1 MSYTLTVRI
10 DDALAARLED
20 AASKA
25 NEPVSVV
32 VRRAV
37 SSYIEGTTDR
47 RATTML
53 RAAGTIRGSGSSA
66 TNENVRKALAKRR
79 RRAIRALM
87 P

>member
-47 RATTML
+47 QATTML
-53 RAAGTIRGSGSSA
+53 RAAGSIRGTGVSA
-66 TNENVRKALAKRR
+66 TNVNVRKALTKRR
-79 RRAIRALM
+79 HAR
-87 P
+87 